1 MKSNV
6 LKKVSALLL
15 AALVCLS
22 LCSCAGSKNAGY
34 VVAPDGEQYA
44 VSRGLYRMVQLTAAA
59 AAASEVDPNAELSAA
74 ELMDAEYEGVP
85 VRDWV
90 ADRVAQALVRYMLVE
105 RLFAEQ
111 NGSFTDV
118 EQYYYKSVLD
128 DTWAMYDKLYV
139 MNDVDR
145 EGFNAYQY
153 NMLRELQ
160 LSMLL
165 SDAGEPLYVSDADV
179 KAFAAEK
186 VARATFIAIGT
197 AKVNGTPLTA
207 TETVAAAEFAA
218 KLCEDARSMG
228 MDAAWEK
235 NKLDILKLLDADITT
250 EESPVSTALFTVGA
264 GVFSD
269 KLAADV
275 LAMEAGDVLLLTE
288 EDGSLFIVCREEL
301 AADQDVE
308 ELRAQYTAVNGYD
321 MLQEYI
327 AAQLNGWQFVA
338 DDAAAAKL
346 SPESLRF
353 E

>member
-1 MKSNV
+1 MDPEKLKLYETQYKEKKSSGEEIDRNNTYF
-6 LKKVSALLL
+6 ALLSNRDQL
-15 AALVCLS
+15 QSQLDALVKQEEEKKLQEKTAEKRR
-22 LCSCAGSKNAGY
+22 L
-34 VVAPDGEQYA
+34 
-44 VSRGLYRMVQLTAAA
+44 VQ
-59 AAASEVDPNAELSAA
+59 ELQQ
-74 ELMDAEYEGVP
+74 LKQDLG
-85 VRDWV
+85 
-90 ADRVAQALVRYMLVE
+90 
-105 RLFAEQ
+105 
-111 NGSFTDV
+111 
-118 EQYYYKSVLD
+118 
-128 DTWAMYDKLYV
+128 DK
-139 MNDVDR
+139 
-145 EGFNAYQY
+145 Q
-153 NMLRELQ
+153 LQ
-160 LSMLL
+160 LSVLL

-207 TETVAAAEFAA
+207 TETVAAAEFAS

-353 E
+353 A